1 MGKNKIKLSDM
12 VENPEHYFV
21 MLKPASKTRKDV
33 YNLSINVSGYS
44 DLFTMIMDL
53 LKAGML
59 ALEGIEISEN
69 YHKQT
74 ERYVYSLLKVIEM
87 LIPLEEGDLL
97 DILHRKY
104 LKQNEKSSKADSS
117 VIS

>member
-1 MGKNKIKLSDM
+1 MKKNKIKLRDM
-12 VENPEHYFV
+12 VENPDHYFV
-21 MLKPASKTRKDV
+21 MLKPASKTRKGI
-33 YNLSINVSGYS
+33 YNLNINVKGYS
-44 DLFTMIMDL
+44 DLFIMILDL

-69 YHKQT
+69 NHKQT

-97 DILHRKY
+97 DILYRKH
-104 LKQNEKSSKADSS
+104 LKQNKKSSAD
-117 VIS
+117 

>member
-1 MGKNKIKLSDM
+1 MEKNKIKLTDI

-21 MLKPASKTRKDV
+21 MLKPASKTTKDI
-33 YNLSINVSGYS
+33 YNLNINVGGYS

-69 YHKQT
+69 NHKQT

-104 LKQNEKSSKADSS
+104 LKQNEKSSAD
-117 VIS
+117 

>member
-1 MGKNKIKLSDM
+1 MKKNKIKLSDM

-21 MLKPASKTRKDV
+21 MLKPASKTRKDI
-33 YNLSINVSGYS
+33 YNLNINVSGYS

-69 YHKQT
+69 NHKQT
-74 ERYVYSLLKVIEM
+74 ERYIYSLLKVIEM
-87 LIPLEEGDLL
+87 MIPLEEGDLL
-97 DILHRKY
+97 DMLHSRY
-104 LKQNEKSSKADSS
+104 LKEKKKISAD
-117 VIS
+117 

>member
-1 MGKNKIKLSDM
+1 MKKNKIKLRDM

-21 MLKPASKTRKDV
+21 MLKPASKTRKDI
-33 YNLSINVSGYS
+33 YNLNINVSGYS

-69 YHKQT
+69 NHKQT
-74 ERYVYSLLKVIEM
+74 ERYIYSLLKVIEM
-87 LIPLEEGDLL
+87 MIPLEEADLL
-97 DILHRKY
+97 DMLHSRY
-104 LKQNEKSSKADSS
+104 LKESKKSSAD
-117 VIS
+117 

>member
-1 MGKNKIKLSDM
+1 MSLKEKEEKK
-12 VENPEHYFV
+12 NPEHYFL
-21 MLKPASKTRKDV
+21 MLKPASKTRKDI
-33 YNLSINVSGYS
+33 YNLNINVQGYS

-59 ALEGIEISEN
+59 ALDGIEISEN
-69 YHKQT
+69 NHKQT

-104 LKQNEKSSKADSS
+104 LKQNEKITKADSS

>member
-21 MLKPASKTRKDV
+21 ILKPASKTRKDV
-33 YNLSINVSGYS
+33 YNLNINVSGYS

-69 YHKQT
+69 NHRQT

-104 LKQNEKSSKADSS
+104 LKQNKKSSAD
-117 VIS
+117 